1 MRYVVTALL
10 VLGVGITAMAPVASA
25 QTSGQVNLAPNNTFT
40 NQYGNQ
46 VVPLTPGG
54 GGGGVC
60 YMDGVAYS
68 CTQPAPMTMPTPSRS
83 GGGVAG
89 GSTICPVIGPCYEPQ
104 NQFYG
109 GDRN

>member
-1 MRYVVTALL
+1 MRYIVTALL
-10 VLGVGITAMAPVASA
+10 VLGVGITAMAPAASA
-25 QTSGQVNLAPNNTFT
+25 QVNLAPNNTFT
-40 NQYGNQ
+40 NQYGNE

-54 GGGGVC
+54 SGGSVC

-68 CTQPAPMTMPTPSRS
+68 CTQPAPMTLPTPSRS
-83 GGGVAG
+83 GSGVAG

>member
-10 VLGVGITAMAPVASA
+10 FLGLGITAMAPVAFA
-25 QTSGQVNLAPNNTFT
+25 QVNVPPNSSFT

-46 VVPLTPGG
+46 TVPLTPGAG
-54 GGGGVC
+54 GGTVC

-68 CTQPAPMTMPTPSRS
+68 CTQPAPMTLPTPSGS
-83 GGGVAG
+83 GGVAG
-89 GSTICPVIGPCYEPQ
+89 GSTVNELQHNP
-104 NQFYG
+104 FYG